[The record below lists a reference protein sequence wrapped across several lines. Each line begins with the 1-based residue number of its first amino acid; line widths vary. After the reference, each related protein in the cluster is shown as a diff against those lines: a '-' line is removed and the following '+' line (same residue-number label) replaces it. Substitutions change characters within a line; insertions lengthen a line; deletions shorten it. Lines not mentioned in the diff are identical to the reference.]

1 MYDLCVNLK
10 SSKEKDLKLA
20 IKRVF
25 ELGWDCVAWTT
36 SVNGRVTGNHI
47 KPVRNVIMEPIQRR
61 DALELRS
68 LTNSKSTITDVRQLN
83 RITITVDDMMDAQ
96 MLTLGNTTLN
106 SFDIIA
112 VRPGNIKVMTHLCKT
127 ADIDIITLDF
137 THRLPFS
144 INKKLLDEAVMRG
157 IHFEILYSPILGIA
171 SGVRQEIFSNTRVL
185 IQYLRGRN
193 ILLSSGADNIGQF
206 RGPMDVC
213 NIGKNSIQLRCF
225 IRQVDLQEKFLI
237 DIT

>member
-20 IKRVF
+20 IKRIF

-47 KPVRNVIMEPIQRR
+47 KPVKNIVMEPIHLR
-61 DALELRS
+61 DALQLRS
-68 LTNSKSTITDVRQLN
+68 LANNKSANTDVRQLN

-96 MLTLGNTTLN
+96 MLTLGNAMLN
-106 SFDIIA
+106 HFDIIA
-112 VRPGNIKVMTHLCKT
+112 VRPGNIKVMAHLCKT

-144 INKKLLDEAVMRG
+144 INKKLLDEAMLRG
-157 IHFEILYSPILGIA
+157 IYFEIIYSPILGSA
-171 SGVRQEIFSNTRVL
+171 SGLRQEIFSNTRVL

-193 ILLSSGADNIGQF
+193 ILLSSGADNVGQF

-213 NIGKNSIQLRCF
+213 NIGKHFIQVF
-225 IRQVDLQEKFLI
+225 SFHIRSFRRICQF
-237 DIT
+237 